1 MTNEHDRINTAL
13 SLAGEVLTERSG
25 EISTHYDGCYVWHAN
40 CLARRIE
47 AILTRGPGSAD

>member
-1 MTNEHDRINTAL
+1 MTNEYDRINTAL
-13 SLAGEVLTERSG
+13 SLTGEVLTERSG